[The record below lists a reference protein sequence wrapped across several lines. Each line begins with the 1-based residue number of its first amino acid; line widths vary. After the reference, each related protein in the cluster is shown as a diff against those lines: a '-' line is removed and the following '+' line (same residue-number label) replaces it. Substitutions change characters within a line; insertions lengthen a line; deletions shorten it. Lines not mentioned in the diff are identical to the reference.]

1 MYSIKDAKLTRTTD
15 HNGTACVEIEVTP
28 TASEEPGL
36 LVYVAR
42 AGNGEDFEIVRM
54 VRNESN
60 LAIDWYNNNLHNAYE
75 EIAEENFGD
84 EGELD
89 APQQRE
95 QFRQSLLASGSISA
109 QLEQMLPKGS

>member
-1 MYSIKDAKLTRTTD
+1 MYEIKDAKLTRVTD
-15 HNGTACVEIEVTP
+15 YQGAPCAEIEVT
-28 TASEEPGL
+28 AVSSGAPGL
-36 LVYVAR
+36 LAFVAR
-42 AGNGEDFEIVRM
+42 TADGQDFEIVRM

-89 APQQRE
+89 APQERE
-95 QFRQSLLASGSISA
+95 KFRQKLLTTGSISA
-109 QLEQMLPKGS
+109 QLEQVLPK

>member
-1 MYSIKDAKLTRTTD
+1 MYSIKDAKVARATE

-28 TASEEPGL
+28 EASEAPGL

-42 AGNGEDFEIVRM
+42 SGNGEDFEIVRM
-54 VRNESN
+54 IRNESN
-60 LAIDWYNNNLHNAYE
+60 LAIDWYNNLHNAYE

-84 EGELD
+84 EGVLD

-95 QFRQSLLASGSISA
+95 QFRQSLLTSGSISA